1 VKSGKRSLGVI
12 PIRHSFLSE
21 ADELVADL
29 AYTLWRSAPFRCG
42 PPEEAL
48 WTALRMVK
56 GKSAVGLFLV
66 PKRKHGRHPI
76 IAMKSRPSGG

>member
-1 VKSGKRSLGVI
+1 MTTGRQSSRVI
-12 PIRHSFLSE
+12 PIRPTLVSE

-29 AYTLWRSAPFRCG
+29 AFTLWLSSPFRCG

-56 GKSAVGLFLV
+56 GKSSLGLFLV
-66 PKRKHGRHPI
+66 PNASTAVIRSLR
-76 IAMKSRPSGG
+76 